1 MALFESNLVFPQM
14 AFLGPFQL
22 CFEEGHTE
30 IAGGL
35 RQTQF
40 PQGSCL
46 MVEVSED

>member
-1 MALFESNLVFPQM
+1 MALFESDLVFPLM
-14 AFLGPFQL
+14 VFLGPFQL
-22 CFEEGHTE
+22 RFEEGHTQT
-30 IAGGL
+30 AGGL